1 MSYSDFKTID
11 DILAKF
17 DVTISSGDSLFADV
31 PDIPA
36 SPELAKM
43 LDTTVP
49 LALNINT
56 EKARSELIIAPLLVE
71 VRNLLERKIS
81 LFSGID
87 FSVDVSRNL
96 NGFCDFILSY
106 SRDQAFL
113 QTPVICIVEAK
124 NENLKSGYA
133 QCMAEMLAAQMY
145 NEQKAHPVSWIL
157 GVVTTG
163 SNWKFLTLEGAKFSI
178 DFDEYMIMQ
187 VAKILGIFVEGVH
200 HIVRA
205 GA

>member
-1 MSYSDFKTID
+1 MPYSDFKTID
-11 DILAKF
+11 DILAQF
-17 DVTISSGDSLFADV
+17 EVTISSGESLFKTAPEV
-31 PDIPA
+31 VI

-71 VRNLLERKIS
+71 VRNLLDRKIS

-87 FSVDVSRNL
+87 FSVDASRNL
-96 NGFCDFILSY
+96 NGFCDFLLSY

-113 QTPVICIVEAK
+113 QVPVICIVEAK
-124 NENLKSGYA
+124 NENLKAGYA
-133 QCMAEMLAAQMY
+133 QCMAEMLAAQLY
-145 NEQKAHPVSWIL
+145 NGQKSHPMAWIL

-163 SNWKFLTLEGAKFSI
+163 SNWKFLTLEQATFAI
-178 DFDEYMIMQ
+178 DFDEYMIVQ
-187 VAKILGIFVEGVH
+187 ANKILGIFVEGIH
-200 HIVRA
+200 RIT
-205 GA
+205 GQ